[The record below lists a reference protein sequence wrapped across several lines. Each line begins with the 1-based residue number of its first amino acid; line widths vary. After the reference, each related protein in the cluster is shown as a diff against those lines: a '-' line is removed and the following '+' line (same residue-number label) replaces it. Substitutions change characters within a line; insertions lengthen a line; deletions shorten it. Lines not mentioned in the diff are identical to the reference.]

1 MLLEQI
7 NSVHISADWS
17 SRVWE
22 LPAFLIEWVVVWSAK
37 FCYGLLALL
46 AIAYLPRANLPTPP
60 QPAHTKSQQHLRALR
75 NMAGAGS
82 NGEALASRM
91 EDRLRFGRW
100 SRMLSMVRGR
110 S

>member
-22 LPAFLIEWVVVWSAK
+22 LPAFLIEWVVVRSAK

-46 AIAYLPRANLPTPP
+46 AIAYLPRANPPHTHTHTPYPIPATPTR
-60 QPAHTKSQQHLRALR
+60 PAQHGWSGQQRRDPGFPDGGTA
-75 NMAGAGS
+75 
-82 NGEALASRM
+82 EVWKM
-91 EDRLRFGRW
+91 EQGV
-100 SRMLSMVRGR
+100 MHG
-110 S
+110 

>member
-22 LPAFLIEWVVVWSAK
+22 LPAFLIEWVVVRSAK

-46 AIAYLPRANLPTPP
+46 AIAYLPRANLPPP
-60 QPAHTKSQQHLRALR
+60 HTHPIPNPSNTYAPCATWLERAATERPWLPGWR
-75 NMAGAGS
+75 NG
-82 NGEALASRM
+82 
-91 EDRLRFGRW
+91 
-100 SRMLSMVRGR
+100 
-110 S
+110 